1 MASTSAA
8 GLKPHLDELIAW
20 ATPDA
25 TKDDLL
31 AARAA
36 WFQKNGDVFEEDRQ
50 LELRMAAFLEH
61 YVSDRPAPHFEG
73 KTPARARYEK
83 ALGEEVPEKAAAFRA
98 FTETIHGL
106 FEVRRISPGE
116 VRLRGLF
123 SGITSDV
130 TERRHIVGLQV
141 GDVLE
146 ARLIPFAGHLHF
158 SGAYVFHPHE
168 AAALIKAE
176 AKRVA
181 REGTVTEKALVE
193 DCAQRSLKVDR
204 YRQIAVEKIYDFA
217 ARKI

>member
-1 MASTSAA
+1 MSSSA
-8 GLKPHLDELIAW
+8 PHPFLDELIAW

-25 TKDDLL
+25 TKEDLL
-31 AARAA
+31 AARAE
-36 WFQKNGDVFEEDRQ
+36 WFQKNGEVFEEDRQ

-83 ALGEEVPEKAAAFRA
+83 SLREDVPERAAAFRA

-106 FEVRRISPGE
+106 FEVRRIVQGE
-116 VRLRGLF
+116 VRLRGLY
-123 SGITSDV
+123 SGITTDV

-168 AAALIKAE
+168 AAAQIKAE
-176 AKRVA
+176 AKRAVKQGGTPSE
-181 REGTVTEKALVE
+181 RELVE